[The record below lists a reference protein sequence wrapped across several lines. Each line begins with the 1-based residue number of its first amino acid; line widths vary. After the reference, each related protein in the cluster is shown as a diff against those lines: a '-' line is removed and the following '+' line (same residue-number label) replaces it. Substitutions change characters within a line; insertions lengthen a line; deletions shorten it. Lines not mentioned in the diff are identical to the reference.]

1 MNYRMISRILGYVLL
16 ITAALMIL
24 PLIAGLAFRESV
36 LNFVITILL
45 TAGLGGALA
54 AVKPEKQDLFA
65 RDGFALVGL
74 SWIIVSALG
83 ALPFVISG
91 DIPDY
96 IDAFFETV
104 SGFTT
109 TGATILTEVESMS
122 RGCMF
127 WRLFTH
133 WIGGMGMLVF
143 IMAILPMSGE
153 HSMHILRAE
162 VPGPSVGKLVP
173 RAKKTALILY
183 LIYGGFTVLETI
195 LLLCGGMSF
204 YEALLHAFA
213 TAGTG
218 GFSTRNASIG
228 GFDSLYVEI
237 VIAVFMYIYA
247 INFNLYYF
255 ILIKKGSLA
264 LKSEELHVFL
274 CIVLAAIAVFTFNTA
289 DLYGGPLHALRY
301 SFFNV
306 ATLISTAGFGTADFT
321 AWPAISQSV
330 VVVLMF
336 IGGCGGSTGGGL
348 KLSRV
353 MLICKSAFADF
364 RQMIFPRSVSVVRME
379 GKRVDSGTVKAAC
392 SYFLLYMLLLFITTF
407 IISFDGYDM
416 TTNFTAAVSCL
427 SNVGPGLGLI
437 GPNGNFS
444 IFSGFTKVIMA
455 FAMLA
460 GRLEIYP
467 ILVFLLPRRQ
477 FRIQV

>member
-1 MNYRMISRILGYVLL
+1 MNYRLILKILGYVLL
-16 ITAALMIL
+16 ITAALMLL
-24 PLIAGLAFRESV
+24 PLAAGLFFHESV
-36 LNFVITILL
+36 MNFVITIAVTGIAGGLL
-45 TAGLGGALA
+45 SRIR
-54 AVKPEKQDLFA
+54 PEKQELFA
-65 RDGFALVGL
+65 RDGFVLVGA
-74 SWIIVSALG
+74 SWVLVSALG

-143 IMAILPMSGE
+143 IMAILPMSGG
-153 HSMHILRAE
+153 HSMHIMRAE

-173 RAKKTALILY
+173 RAGKTALILY
-183 LIYGGFTVLETI
+183 LIYTGFTVLETI

-218 GFSTRNASIG
+218 GFSTRNASIA
-228 GFDSLYVEI
+228 GFNSLYIEM
-237 VIAVFMYIYA
+237 VIAAFMYIYA

-255 ILIKKGSLA
+255 ILIRKGSLA
-264 LKSEELHVFL
+264 LRSEELRVFL
-274 CIVLAAIAVFTFNTA
+274 CIVAAAVAIFTFNTA
-289 DLYGGPLHALRY
+289 DIYGGPLHALRY

-306 ATLISTAGFGTADFT
+306 GTLISTAGFGTADFT
-321 AWPAISQSV
+321 QWPALSQSV
-330 VVVLMF
+330 VVILMF

-353 MLICKSAFADF
+353 MILVKSGLADLK
-364 RQMIFPRSVSVVRME
+364 QTIFPQSVNIVRME
-379 GKRVDSGTVKAAC
+379 GKRVDPGTVKAAG
-392 SYFLLYMLLLFITTF
+392 SYFILYMLLLFAVTV
-407 IISFDGYDM
+407 IISLDGYDM
-416 TTNFTAAVSCL
+416 ATNFTAAVSCL

-437 GPNGNFS
+437 GPSGNFS
-444 IFSGFTKVIMA
+444 IFSGFTKVVMS
-455 FAMLA
+455 FAMLI

-467 ILVFLLPRRQ
+467 ILVFLLPRR
-477 FRIQV
+477 R